1 MKYLL
6 IFILSIFFTKI
17 NAQYQGPIDAIT
29 DGYGANGKNDV
40 SVMNITNDYWA
51 LRDISIFYPLDISN
65 PVPTIFYSHGYAS
78 VDTAFHI
85 ETLRHLAS
93 RGYAVVFVPYKSIGI
108 DNTERYATLRNGFIK
123 AARTA
128 TSIID
133 TTRVGFFGQS
143 FGGGATPANAY
154 KLFTHYNWGVNGRFM
169 YCSAPW
175 YSFEITQDE
184 LLNFSSNCNL
194 LTVLYNDD
202 TSNDH
207 RMGMDIFNTIS
218 IDKDHKDC
226 LIAYSS
232 TIDDY
237 NYDADHTLPA
247 QYTNNAEFDALDYY
261 VTFRLLDALA
271 DYTFT
276 GNVTAKQIALS
287 SGSTEQI
294 EMGLLPNLLW
304 SDNPEPIYDQTKYN
318 SPCGS
323 EYNPRIEYC
332 DSSVG
337 IDLATINESNP
348 IVFPNPAN
356 DILNVNLDDNSDELL
371 VEIYNSKGCLLLQ
384 EYNQKTI
391 HITHLKSGVY
401 FCLISSC
408 NNQQCI
414 KFVKSK

>member
-1 MKYLL
+1 MRYLL
-6 IFILSIFFTKI
+6 IFVLSLSFIRI
-17 NAQYQGPIDAIT
+17 DAQYQGPIDAIT
-29 DGYGANGKNDV
+29 DGYGTNGEHEV
-40 SVMNITNDYWA
+40 SVMNITNDYWM
-51 LRDISIFYPLDISN
+51 LRDISIFYPTDVSN

-93 RGYAVVFVPYKSIGI
+93 RGYAVVFVPYQSIGI

-123 AARTA
+123 AARSA
-128 TSIID
+128 TTIID

-154 KLFTHYNWGVNGRFM
+154 KLFTQYNWGENGRFM

-184 LLNFSSNCNL
+184 LLNFPSDCNL

-202 TSNDH
+202 TSKDH

-218 IDKDHKDC
+218 IDNTNKDC
-226 LIAYSS
+226 LIVFSS
-232 TIDDY
+232 TIEGY
-237 NYDADHTLPA
+237 NYDADHSLPA

-276 GNVTAKQIALS
+276 GDVSAKQIALGN
-287 SGSTEQI
+287 GSIEQVF
-294 EMGLLPNLLW
+294 MGLLPDLVTTDKPTANYNQ
-304 SDNPEPIYDQTKYN
+304 SKYN
-318 SPCGS
+318 SPCNS
-323 EYNPRIEYC
+323 DINPRIDYC

-337 IDLATINESNP
+337 FFEINGDTIQL
-348 IVFPNPAN
+348 IIYPNPAT
-356 DILNVNLDDNSDELL
+356 DELRIL
-371 VEIYNSKGCLLLQ
+371 IDKTYQDLQLEIYDLSGCMLLQQRNNITIDIKNLSKGIYICLVRIDGIMINM
-384 EYNQKTI
+384 E
-391 HITHLKSGVY
+391 
-401 FCLISSC
+401 F
-408 NNQQCI
+408 I
-414 KFVKSK
+414 KN

>member
-1 MKYLL
+1 MKYL
-6 IFILSIFFTKI
+6 ILFVLSTTFFKLS
-17 NAQYQGPIDAIT
+17 AQYQGPIPAIT
-29 DGYGANGKNDV
+29 EAYGSNGEYNV
-40 SVMNITNDYWA
+40 EVLNITNDYWA
-51 LRDISIFYPLDISN
+51 LRDISVFYPTATSK

-93 RGYAVVFVPYKSIGI
+93 RGYAVVFVPYKSIGV
-108 DNTERYATLRNGFIK
+108 DNSERYATLRDGFIK
-123 AARTA
+123 TARTA

-143 FGGGATPANAY
+143 FGGGATPTNAY
-154 KLFTHYNWGVNGRFM
+154 KLFTQFNWGSNGRFM

-175 YSFEITQDE
+175 YSFEISQEE
-184 LLNFSSNCNL
+184 LQNYPSDCNL
-194 LTVLYNDD
+194 LTVLYDDD

-207 RMGMDIFNTIS
+207 RMGMDIFNAIA
-218 IDKDHKDC
+218 IDKSHKDC

-232 TIDDY
+232 TINGY
-237 NYDADHTLPA
+237 VYEADHTLPV

-276 GNVTAKQIALS
+276 GNVTAKQIALGN
-287 SGSTEQI
+287 GSTEQI

-304 SDNPEPIYDQTKYN
+304 SDNPVPIYDEAKYN

-323 EYNPRIEYC
+323 ENNPRSNYC

-337 IDLATINESNP
+337 ITIANFSESYP
-348 IVFPNPAN
+348 TIFPNPAN
-356 DILNVNLDDNSDELL
+356 DIINIGLPITPDNLL
-371 VEIYNSKGCLLLQ
+371 VEIYDSNGCLLLQ
-384 EYNQKTI
+384 EHNQTTI
-391 HITHLKSGVY
+391 NINMFDTGIY
-401 FCLISSC
+401 FCLISIKHK
-408 NNQQCI
+408 QHCI
-414 KFVKSK
+414 KFVKTR